1 VKRILISAAM
11 IGLVASPVLAATAPP
26 KPAAAKVAPAK
37 KPVKAASHNTKMVK
51 KTSKTK
57 YRWFVVRPAFFS
69 LGAGRTRPSNSD
81 KMR

>member
-1 VKRILISAAM
+1 MKRILISAAM

-57 YRWFVVRPAFFS
+57 
-69 LGAGRTRPSNSD
+69 
-81 KMR
+81 